1 MIAVVLIQS
10 IYVLLTAIAFAFE
23 LVPWTREA
31 FVKYGRTRS
40 TRTAAAAAQGTVC
53 APGTAT
59 TLERFT
65 AMTVPKNWFSQFYW
79 TGAVVGSL
87 VLLDA
92 VLWIWRSCRFGAQD
106 LTHTHTF
113 AAAVQLES
121 WIDRDPP
128 ETVPAAETSSRVLAA
143 VVGLSMYCI
152 HIAIRLKECVF
163 DQPTTDARMHVG
175 QYAVGMIFYIAT
187 PFAIV
192 ADAYCAHIWQPVSL
206 WMVAAAA
213 VLFAFASLHQWR
225 CHRILFQLR
234 RIKLQHGTD
243 GSYALPSGDLFEYVS
258 SPHYLCEI
266 LVYVS
271 LWMATGFQAPT
282 LLCVVIWTTVNLSIT
297 AHESQMWYR
306 RTFGVIFPQNRRMLL
321 PFIW

>member
-1 MIAVVLIQS
+1 MIAVALIQS

-23 LVPWTREA
+23 LVPWTRDA

-40 TRTAAAAAQGTVC
+40 TRTPAAAQVTER
-53 APGTAT
+53 APGIAT
-59 TLERFT
+59 VLERF
-65 AMTVPKNWFSQFYW
+65 AAVTVPKNWFSQFYW

-87 VLLDA
+87 VLVDA
-92 VLWIWRSCRFGAQD
+92 VLWIWRSCRPGAQD
-106 LTHTHTF
+106 LTHTHVF
-113 AAAVQLES
+113 AVAALLES
-121 WIDRDPP
+121 WIGRDPL
-128 ETVPAAETSSRVLAA
+128 ETVPAAETSTRVLAA

-152 HIAIRLKECVF
+152 HIATRLKECVF

-175 QYAVGMIFYIAT
+175 QYAVGVVFYIAT

-192 ADAYCAHIWQPVSL
+192 ADAYCAHSWQPVSL
-206 WMVAAAA
+206 CVVSAA
-213 VLFAFASLHQWR
+213 VILFVYASLHQWR

-234 RIKLQHGTD
+234 RIKLQRGTA

-282 LLCVVIWTTVNLSIT
+282 LLCVVIWTAVNLSIT
-297 AHESQMWYR
+297 AHESQVWYR
-306 RTFGVIFPQNRRMLL
+306 KTFGDLFPQNRRMLL
-321 PFIW
+321 PFIV

>member
-1 MIAVVLIQS
+1 MIVVVLIQS
-10 IYVLLTAIAFAFE
+10 VYVLLTAIAFAFE
-23 LVPWTREA
+23 LVPWTRDA

-40 TRTAAAAAQGTVC
+40 TRTTAAAQGTVG
-53 APGTAT
+53 APLIATA
-59 TLERFT
+59 LEQFA
-65 AMTVPKNWFSQFYW
+65 AMTVPKNLFSQFYW

-92 VLWIWRSCRFGAQD
+92 VLWIWRSCRPGAQD
-106 LTHTHTF
+106 LTCTHMF

-121 WIDRDPP
+121 WIGRDPP
-128 ETVPAAETSSRVLAA
+128 DTVPAAETSTRALAA

-152 HIAIRLKECVF
+152 HVATRLKECVF

-175 QYAVGMIFYIAT
+175 QYAVGMVFYIAT

-192 ADAYCAHIWQPVSL
+192 ADAYCARSWQPVSL
-206 WMVAAAA
+206 WMVAAAVA
-213 VLFAFASLHQWR
+213 LFAFASLHQWR

-234 RIKLQHGTD
+234 RIKLQHGTA

-271 LWMATGFQAPT
+271 LWMAAGFQAPT
-282 LLCVVIWTTVNLSIT
+282 LLCVVIWTAVNLSIT
-297 AHESQMWYR
+297 AHESQVWYR
-306 RTFGVIFPQNRRMLL
+306 RTFGDLFPQNRRMLL